1 MIVLSMNVRVL
12 HRRFRDRLYTSL
24 RIITHTSILANMPK
38 VSSNGKSSLDL
49 VVVVRTKSDP
59 RALMHE
65 LAAFVLSRLPRD
77 HPGVYRYSGE
87 GWRDYHYHVVCGTS
101 SIKSFASV
109 YDTQE
114 IAVTHKVYVAIHL
127 DTSHTPP
134 AICSFSD
141 EGVVVDG
148 TYDVNDGIVPLSADT
163 VAKCLS
169 IHQCGKP
176 WLTRILRKRWSV
188 SNDVMDQIVHYLE
201 SDLVRMNVLD
211 VGVSA
216 VDSQY
221 MAKLWREITQPGFAV
236 GSTYMTSNITFNH
249 RGLGPGRHPMMIL
262 DWLCESNDKFE
273 HPLFFVNSEGERVDG
288 PRTTTMAKDHESEDI
303 GSTSE
308 EEESEDDQFDATDM
322 CRFAWIPIAD
332 KSHSFH
338 GKEWQTP
345 KV

>member
-1 MIVLSMNVRVL
+1 ML
-12 HRRFRDRLYTSL
+12 
-24 RIITHTSILANMPK
+24 K
-38 VSSNGKSSLDL
+38 VSSNGKSTLDL

-148 TYDVNDGIVPLSADT
+148 TYDVSDGIVPLSADT

-262 DWLCESNDKFE
+262 DSFTTSNE
-273 HPLFFVNSEGERVDG
+273 AIENPLFFVNLEGECVDG
-288 PRTTTMAKDHESEDI
+288 PRTVTTTKDHESEDI

-308 EEESEDDQFDATDM
+308 EEESEDDEFNANELYG
-322 CRFAWIPIAD
+322 FGWITTAD
-332 KSHSFH
+332 DSDSFH
-338 GKEWQTP
+338 GMAWHTRS
-345 KV
+345 VHIDC